1 MVVFIS
7 AGAFHLGHNVR
18 KIFGSNAG
26 LLLVK
31 ANHHT
36 TEHAN
41 KEGEQGHAKGAS
53 RKLRRDAI
61 EPTGKRE
68 AAIVPQKAEPCIH
81 QKEER
86 PDESTCKS
94 ARQHHARDKESAIR
108 RLYQLCH
115 VGPFS
120 FTQDTLPGSNV
131 NTRICLHMQC
141 SNTSSQK
148 QEWHIPKCDR
158 HIKRY
163 AKKALAYRRDT
174 TCPARSPGRKRRLS
188 QSENRDG
195 PKPNSPNQ
203 SPRRLPQEA
212 RH

>member
-1 MVVFIS
+1 MQIRKGNKATPKGPRES
-7 AGAFHLGHNVR
+7 SGATLLSQLESEGGHRSTKSRALHPSKRRTPRRKHL
-18 KIFGSNAG
+18 
-26 LLLVK
+26 
-31 ANHHT
+31 
-36 TEHAN
+36 
-41 KEGEQGHAKGAS
+41 Q
-53 RKLRRDAI
+53 
-61 EPTGKRE
+61 
-68 AAIVPQKAEPCIH
+68 
-81 QKEER
+81 ER
-86 PDESTCKS
+86 LS
-94 ARQHHARDKESAIR
+94 HHARDKESAIR

-148 QEWHIPKCDR
+148 QEWHIPKRDR

-163 AKKALAYRRDT
+163 TKKALAHRRDT